1 AQRER
6 DSAADALKIQRRDLS
21 VAERDLGEKRALLK
35 RAEDAAAE
43 VLELATRRET
53 LAGRRGLFDELTQA
67 FGKKGVQALLIETAI
82 PEIEREANTL
92 LARMTDNQM
101 HLTFETQRDTKKGD
115 VSETLDIKIADG
127 LGTRDYDAFSG
138 GEAFRLDFAIRIAL
152 AKLLAKRAGARLE
165 TLVIDEGFGTQDAR
179 GRERL
184 VEAITSV
191 QGEFKQILVVTHIQ
205 ELKEMFPV
213 QIEITKTPQGSVWA
227 IG

>member
-1 AQRER
+1 MEC
-6 DSAADALKIQRRDLS
+6 AA
-21 VAERDLGEKRALLK
+21 
-35 RAEDAAAE
+35 
-43 VLELATRRET
+43 RREALT
-53 LAGRRGLFDELTQA
+53 ERKGLFDELTLA

-82 PEIEREANTL
+82 PEIEREANAL
-92 LARMTDNQM
+92 LGRMTDNQM

-138 GEAFRLDFAIRIAL
+138 GESFRLNFAIRIAL

-191 QGEFKQILVVTHIQ
+191 QSEFKHILVITHIQ
-205 ELKEMFPV
+205 ELKDMFPV